1 MSQLSHAQ
9 LIIKIIATVFE
20 NSGELI
26 TGEALQELL
35 LDFNDSITNVT
46 DAGIIISS
54 GFVYWKGNPASPVT
68 GDRREG
74 YVAGSDSIELQNY
87 NGTSWDTLSSR

>member
-26 TGEALQELL
+26 TGEALQELSGKFTNKTMQQL
-35 LDFNDSITNVT
+35 NYQVDGEHHPVSQVAADFLKEMY
-46 DAGIIISS
+46 G
-54 GFVYWKGNPASPVT
+54 K
-68 GDRREG
+68 R
-74 YVAGSDSIELQNY
+74 
-87 NGTSWDTLSSR
+87 